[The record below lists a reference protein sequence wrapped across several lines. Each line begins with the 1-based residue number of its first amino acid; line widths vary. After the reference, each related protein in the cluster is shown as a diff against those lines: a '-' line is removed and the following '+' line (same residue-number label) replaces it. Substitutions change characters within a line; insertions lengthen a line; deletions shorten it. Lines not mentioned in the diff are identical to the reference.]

1 VSRRLIAV
9 LGYSSG
15 GHSLHEACA
24 ARLRRAE
31 AEARAGDVVLLSGW
45 SRRRGRP
52 SEAELMAQAWRGPQ
66 VELLVGH
73 DARTTFGNA
82 LEAARAAVAR
92 HVDELVLV
100 TSSWHVPR
108 AAMLVRAAL
117 RGVQI
122 ELLLA
127 PAEGPVSTRVRVR
140 ELTCSA
146 FAPAQAAVLRH
157 RKP

>member
-1 VSRRLIAV
+1 
-9 LGYSSG
+9 
-15 GHSLHEACA
+15 
-24 ARLRRAE
+24 
-31 AEARAGDVVLLSGW
+31 VVLLSGW
-45 SRRRGRP
+45 SRRRGRA

-82 LEAARAAVAR
+82 LDAARAAVAR

-100 TSSWHVPR
+100 TSSWHIPR

-127 PAEGPVSTRVRVR
+127 PAEGRASKRVRLR

-146 FAPAQAAVLRH
+146 FAPAQAAVLRR